1 MNQTHLL
8 EIMVKLFIIIA
19 LIRAATMLLPG
30 YLLIIVAILLIFA
43 SGVLDP
49 QLIKTIQQSSTP
61 LVSLLLPFFFLLL
74 AFSIVAKGLTK
85 KK

>member
-8 EIMVKLFIIIA
+8 ETLIKLLLIIS
-19 LIRAATMLLPG
+19 LIRLAFMLLPA
-30 YLLIIVAILLIFA
+30 YLLAIVAILLISV
-43 SGVLDP
+43 SGILDP
-49 QLIKTIQQSSTP
+49 QLITTLRQSSTP
-61 LVSLLLPFFFLLL
+61 LVDLLLPFFFLLL

>member
-8 EIMVKLFIIIA
+8 EILIKLF
-19 LIRAATMLLPG
+19 LVVVFIRLAVMLLPAW
-30 YLLIIVAILLIFA
+30 LLAIIAILFISA

-49 QLIKTIQQSSTP
+49 QLIKTIQQSSAP
-61 LVSLLLPFFFLLL
+61 LVDLLLPFFFLLL
-74 AFSIVAKGLTK
+74 AFSIIAKGFMK

>member
-8 EIMVKLFIIIA
+8 EILIKLLLIIA
-19 LIRAATMLLPG
+19 LIRLAFMLLPA
-30 YLLIIVAILLIFA
+30 YLLAIIAILFIYA

-49 QLIKTIQQSSTP
+49 QLIITLQQSSTP
-61 LVSLLLPFFFLLL
+61 LVDLLLPFFFLLL
-74 AFSIVAKGLTK
+74 AFSIVAKGLMK